1 MNNYLNNLKGSK
13 YSNFIAPIIIVG
25 IIFLVA
31 LSASRNFL
39 IVNYH
44 GSNSGL
50 YLYENFYQAVI
61 DKKLDNRSCG
71 NSNDLSDRHK
81 LRWVVWKAQTKIYT
95 LAKEL
100 FGFEGVGAT
109 FALIHALIISLTF
122 WFTQQNILYCLKSI
136 SNEKRGVLTNIT
148 NSEIFIVNAI
158 VFLTLFLYAFNGQVG
173 EFNYSVTEALFVSIA
188 FYSAL
193 RKRIILFA
201 IMASLAILNRE
212 SGFLLLSL
220 WVIFNGLYL
229 KKFYKNFYL
238 LLPPVVFIIANF
250 SMLQCLFQDNFLI
263 SSAPLPGQVTYHIL
277 FDGLWGAIR
286 GTLAI
291 FFNYI
296 IYFGPAYIAYKWLS
310 KVDSIDSTI
319 FIKIISVLGIYGLV
333 FIVATPLNHMSVKF
347 IVAPLIC
354 VLLSIYIVGMI
365 EKWKDI

>member
-44 GSNSGL
+44 DGHGL
-50 YLYENFYQAVI
+50 NMYENFYQAVI

-81 LRWVVWKAQTKIYT
+81 LRWVAWKAQTKILT
-95 LAKEL
+95 FAKEL
-100 FGFEGVGAT
+100 LGFKAAGAA
-109 FALIHALIISLTF
+109 FAFIHALMITLTF

-136 SNEKRGVLTNIT
+136 SNKKRGFVTNIT

-158 VFLTLFLYAFNGQVG
+158 VFLTLFLYTFNGRVG
-173 EFNYSVTEALFVSIA
+173 EFNYSVAEALFVSIA

-193 RKRIILFA
+193 RKRIVLFA

-212 SGFLLLSL
+212 SGFILLSL

-263 SSAPLPGQVTYHIL
+263 SSAPLSGQLTYHIL

-286 GTLAI
+286 GVLAI

-333 FIVATPLNHMSVKF
+333 FIVATPLSHMSVKF